1 MTDLSQFCNQLNKEQ
16 NKTMTKNDIK
26 DRLGSFGCFGLI
38 LIIIAIV
45 AIVLLA
51 VPILLFISATIWG
64 CLAYLGWNLAIAP
77 IFGMAPIVMWW
88 QAFGIGVILTII
100 SAVLKGIVSAG
111 KGK

>member
-26 DRLGSFGCFGLI
+26 DWLSGFGCFGLI
-38 LIIIAIV
+38 LIIAL
-45 AIVLLA
+45 VLLA

-88 QAFGIGVILTII
+88 QAFGIGVILTIL
-100 SAVLKGIVSAG
+100 SWLLKGIVSAG
-111 KGK
+111 KGD